1 MGQLEETANGHEDAS
16 RVNVMGS
23 LGHAAISG
31 SLEKRPQTPA
41 YQGGA
46 CRKALRGC
54 YQGSLP
60 CQSFPELVEKLVG
73 RVCLI
78 LLRGGEV
85 QITGEAAA
93 VMADHQQTAFHGPT
107 GQSVVGYR
115 RYWKLG
121 GNQRG
126 AFSYQNTSMNSPW
139 NTMSDSIYI
148 Q

>member
-1 MGQLEETANGHEDAS
+1 
-16 RVNVMGS
+16 
-23 LGHAAISG
+23 
-31 SLEKRPQTPA
+31 
-41 YQGGA
+41 
-46 CRKALRGC
+46 
-54 YQGSLP
+54 
-60 CQSFPELVEKLVG
+60 
-73 RVCLI
+73 
-78 LLRGGEV
+78 
-85 QITGEAAA
+85 
-93 VMADHQQTAFHGPT
+93 MADHQQTAFHGPT